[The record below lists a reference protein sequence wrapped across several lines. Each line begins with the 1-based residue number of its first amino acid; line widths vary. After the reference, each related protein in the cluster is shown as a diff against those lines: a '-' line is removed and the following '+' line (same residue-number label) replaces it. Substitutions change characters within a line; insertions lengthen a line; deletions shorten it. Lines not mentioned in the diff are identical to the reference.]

1 MWLASMRMRTTTKTT
16 TTTTATAKL
25 KEKVDKKG
33 RLKKGEKKDLG
44 LFLWGRL
51 FLSPNE
57 DDYRIHQKQN

>member
-44 LFLWGRL
+44 LFCG
-51 FLSPNE
+51 
-57 DDYRIHQKQN
+57 DDFF